1 VGEAQRNRA
10 CPQYCDACFSGD
22 YPTRLTDLGDR
33 EAAVLGK
40 VKIKAK
46 VTG

>member
-1 VGEAQRNRA
+1 VGEAQRNA
-10 CPQYCDACFSGD
+10 AKPQYCDACFSGE

-40 VKIKAK
+40 TRVKVK
-46 VTG
+46 G